1 MRLKLCNAV
10 SKVMCFCSRNRYYV
24 NSKVGEVMEK
34 DFNFENDI
42 KTLRDAVDVLE
53 KMSPFVFDES
63 ILTAIY
69 SSKANLKCLIYDL
82 EDCVLCD

>member
-24 NSKVGEVMEK
+24 NSKVGEVMK
-34 DFNFENDI
+34 
-42 KTLRDAVDVLE
+42 
-53 KMSPFVFDES
+53 
-63 ILTAIY
+63 
-69 SSKANLKCLIYDL
+69 KCLVFDL